1 MTLFQSESC
10 VYAKKSLPYHELIIR
25 PRHRRLLIEIL
36 AVKPGDKDPFS
47 HKSITDRI
55 AAEVLYEISSE
66 LIRQESR
73 LVVEREFRNMVSRYL
88 SKAAAVKDAG
98 KAGPLAPIVTDI
110 LDQDLVPEM
119 LRIVAREAIAEL
131 VQEYIFLNRF
141 EGLFLELVDPI
152 INDVARDTLH
162 GVECEQES
170 DSIFN
175 ECVKDIAKEAAE
187 ESLEELRDLV
197 NEQRKSSE
205 LHDVAQTAQ
214 KMIYSLVFKHL
225 MKTISSDAEA
235 ILVRAEMETLL
246 SQLMARAMIANLRGV
261 ESVKSEI
268 RDNVA
273 LRAVHQ
279 EITARCGLR
288 YLLSQLDD
296 VLNEHEAEIDANE
309 QQLSLSFLGW

>member
-1 MTLFQSESC
+1 M
-10 VYAKKSLPYHELIIR
+10 
-25 PRHRRLLIEIL
+25 
-36 AVKPGDKDPFS
+36 
-47 HKSITDRI
+47 TDRI

-119 LRIVAREAIAEL
+119 LRVVAREAIAEL

-141 EGLFLELVDPI
+141 EGFFLELVDPI
-152 INDVARDTLH
+152 VHDVAHDTLH

-170 DSIFN
+170 DAIFN

-205 LHDVAQTAQ
+205 LHDVSQTAQ

-261 ESVKSEI
+261 QSVKSET

-309 QQLSLSFLGW
+309 QQFLGRI